1 MSANDDQPIPRVVFW
16 PVNCG
21 DSTTVVVTDQIVMQV
36 DIHHLGSSEDE
47 ATPATP
53 VLDELED
60 LLPKG
65 ADGRPY
71 LAVAAFSH
79 LDKDHCLGAG
89 DLLDRFTVG
98 ELWLTPRSFV
108 EAEAEG
114 TICED
119 GERLHEEA
127 LRRLAEVCKHGD
139 ATPSGDRMRII
150 GYSDVLDDLGFG
162 DYPEE
167 LKSIPG
173 TAVTVLDSEDVGDVF
188 EAFIHSPFRDDCDG
202 TDRNSSSLGMRVI
215 LTDDAGNTLRVML
228 LGDLD
233 HKVLERLLDV
243 SDDDDLAWDVF
254 LAPHHCSK
262 SAVIDGEGNEVT
274 AVTDRL
280 EETMESGAWV
290 VASSPPFP
298 DSDSKRADPPH
309 RAAREIYQRIVGEDH
324 FVCTGENG
332 DEDAPSPIT
341 FAPEAG
347 GTQARSV
354 AGGLIAGIAA
364 GVAIAG
370 AAKAIGRA
378 IRPGDR
384 TVPKGDR
391 RFA

>member
-1 MSANDDQPIPRVVFW
+1 MSTSNDHPVPRVIFW
-16 PVNCG
+16 PVNRG
-21 DSTTVVVTDQIVMQV
+21 DSTTVVVTDDIVMQV
-36 DIHHLGSSEDE
+36 DLHHLDSSSDDD
-47 ATPATP
+47 TPATP
-53 VLDELED
+53 VLDELEG
-60 LLPKG
+60 LLPVG
-65 ADGRPY
+65 EDGRPY
-71 LAVAAFSH
+71 LAGAAFSH

-89 DLLDRFTVG
+89 ELLDRFTVG

-108 EAEAEG
+108 EAEDEG
-114 TICED
+114 TMCED
-119 GERLHEEA
+119 GERLHGEA
-127 LRRLAEVCKHGD
+127 LRRLAEVYKRGND
-139 ATPSGDRMRII
+139 TPSGDRMRIV
-150 GYSDVLDDLGFG
+150 GYSDVLDDLGFA
-162 DYPEE
+162 DYPDE

-173 TAVTVLDSEDVGDVF
+173 STVTVLDGEDVSEVL

-202 TDRNSSSLGMRVI
+202 SDRNSSSLGMRLT
-215 LTDDAGNTLRVML
+215 LTDNDATLRVML

-233 HKVLERLLDV
+233 YKVLERLLDI
-243 SDDDDLAWDVF
+243 SDDDDLSWDVF
-254 LAPHHCSK
+254 LAPHHCSN
-262 SAVIDGEGNEVT
+262 SAVIDEDGNEVT

-280 EETMESGAWV
+280 QETMEPGAWV

-298 DSDSKRADPPH
+298 ATDSKGADPPH
-309 RAAREIYQRIVGEDH
+309 RAAREIYERVVGQDR

-354 AGGLIAGIAA
+354 AGALVAGLAA

-370 AAKAIGRA
+370 AAKAIGKT